1 MQSKF
6 HLDASADGAAHL
18 AVAVLFVQLAS
29 GVQPQHVGWQPVFL
43 VEHVVS
49 IEGELG
55 IFVDVP
61 KATYIYL
68 AVAWGF
74 GRGFVGSGVF
84 GFGVAQGPIGVC
96 APSFI
101 GIGEA

>member
-6 HLDASADGAAHL
+6 HLNARADGTAHL
-18 AVAVLFVQLAS
+18 GVTVLFVQLTR

-61 KATYIYL
+61 KAAHVYQAI
-68 AVAWGF
+68 AWGF
-74 GRGFVGSGVF
+74 GGVLIGSGVF
-84 GFGVAQGPIGVC
+84 GFGAAQGSIGVC
-96 APSFI
+96 TPCFI
-101 GIGEA
+101 GIGQA